1 MIFDMILFNIIL
13 YHFIRPH
20 PTEIYSFIHSFGAI
34 SNTIMII
41 IIIII
46 IIICYNRGARP
57 GSRAPSIINI
67 IVK

>member
-20 PTEIYSFIHSFGAI
+20 PTEIYSFGAI